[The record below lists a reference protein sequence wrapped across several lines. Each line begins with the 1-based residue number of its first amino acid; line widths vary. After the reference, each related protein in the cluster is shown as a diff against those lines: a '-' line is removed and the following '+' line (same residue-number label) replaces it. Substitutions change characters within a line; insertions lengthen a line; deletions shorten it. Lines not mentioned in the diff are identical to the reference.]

1 MTKHYLLRKL
11 VALVA
16 PAGMSFEEYSIKC
29 TARGVEVSLDNKP
42 YVYWL
47 FRGAIDPKSNY
58 ELDYDQLSNVKK
70 YLLKAL
76 EEGYVFDASN
86 DEDNVFFTNYAV
98 DTVLVDKSFA
108 EGFFRLMLTK
118 YRHTEAGNAIYKL
131 NKSFGITSMC
141 YFEDGKDGLDF
152 KDILG

>member
-29 TARGVEVSLDNKP
+29 ATRGVEVSLDNKP

-47 FRGAIDPKSNY
+47 FSGAIDPKSNY

-76 EEGYVFDASN
+76 EEGYVFDANN
-86 DEDNVFFTNYAV
+86 DE
-98 DTVLVDKSFA
+98 
-108 EGFFRLMLTK
+108 E
-118 YRHTEAGNAIYKL
+118 
-131 NKSFGITSMC
+131 
-141 YFEDGKDGLDF
+141 
-152 KDILG
+152 